1 MNSPTALIIGG
12 TSGVGLAAAHQLHA
26 RGVTVHVAGR
36 SQQRLDALAGG
47 EPKLIG
53 HQVDATDGDA
63 VRTLA
68 SSIAPIDYL
77 IVTLSGSGG
86 TGPLADLDLT
96 ALRTAFDEKFWGHLT
111 AVQAAAPHLA
121 ADGSITLIGAI
132 TARAGMPGTAGIAA
146 INGAV
151 EALVK
156 PLAVE
161 LAPIRVNAVSPGYID
176 TPWWSAMPDDVRRE
190 FFDNAAA
197 ALSAGHVAD
206 ADQVAEVVVLA
217 ATNRNT
223 TGTIIETDGGARLV
237 SMG

>member
-1 MNSPTALIIGG
+1 MTTHAALIIGG
-12 TSGVGLAAAHQLHA
+12 TSGVGLAAARQLHA

-36 SQQRLDALAGG
+36 SEQRLDALAGTD
-47 EPKLIG
+47 PDLRA
-53 HQVDATDGDA
+53 HQLDATNSAA
-63 VRTLA
+63 VGALA
-68 SSIAPIDYL
+68 ASIAPIDHL
-77 IVTLSGSGG
+77 ILTLSGSGG
-86 TGPLADLDLT
+86 TGPLADLDL
-96 ALRTAFDEKFWGHLT
+96 ADLRTAFDEKFWGHIT

-121 ADGSITLIGAI
+121 TDGSITIVGAV
-132 TARAGMPGTAGIAA
+132 TARAAMPGTAGIAA
-146 INGAV
+146 VNGAV

-161 LAPIRVNAVSPGYID
+161 LAPIRVNGVSPGFID
-176 TPWWSAMPDDVRRE
+176 TPWWSGMADDARAQ
-190 FFDNAAA
+190 FFQDAAR
-197 ALSAGHVAD
+197 ALPVGTIAD